1 MAIDINATNFP
12 DYAFREFLSRLGNRL
27 DNINSLNLGSQ
38 MTSATGYGDHAV
50 EDFTGLELLTNIISL
65 DIASDTSAA
74 GYLKT
79 PQDLTLK
86 SPSIV
91 NLSCYECRLNSLDVS
106 NMPKLQTLNLTG
118 NQLKALNLDETAIV
132 SLTGMQVPYVS
143 GVTYTGAED
152 YPYQIDLRDYV
163 GNSNVNRVVSPSA
176 WQNVTIYDVSA
187 SVSDEISSL
196 YTGNVL
202 KLKSYPQAV
211 KYRYKTTAS
220 GSVMMDVTAIMC
232 PYIEEEASLNITKG
246 IYYSHMFS
254 NTLRVGN
261 HPRGKAVK
269 VKPTPTS
276 NYVMYK
282 LDASELAK
290 NVTWS
295 IVGGK
300 IPDGLTLN
308 PSTGEISGTT
318 S

>member
-202 KLKSYPQAV
+202 ISA
-211 KYRYKTTAS
+211 
-220 GSVMMDVTAIMC
+220 GS
-232 PYIEEEASLNITKG
+232 E
-246 IYYSHMFS
+246 
-254 NTLRVGN
+254 
-261 HPRGKAVK
+261 
-269 VKPTPTS
+269 
-276 NYVMYK
+276 
-282 LDASELAK
+282 
-290 NVTWS
+290 
-295 IVGGK
+295 
-300 IPDGLTLN
+300 IPV
-308 PSTGEISGTT
+308 
-318 S
+318 